1 MDKKFC
7 IGNFVFRLCCP
18 DEICLPANFLQF
30 AVDDDHPVQFTYEIA
45 VVDEL
50 SHPQNILAKY
60 PDLLVFSA
68 PGGEGR
74 LLNIRG
80 EQNFYACYQE
90 TDADHALILV
100 KPEKLE
106 SLSIDTMFVSLLA
119 LERRMIER
127 DSMVLHCAYVHYKGK
142 AILFSAPSETGK
154 TTQANLWEKHRGA
167 DTVNGDRSL
176 LSCIDGMWTAQGWP
190 VCGSSKICHLR
201 ALPIHAIV
209 MLRQA
214 PENTVRQLHPAQAF
228 AQLYSQIT
236 ANRWNQAAHLRTIGL
251 IEQLVG
257 QVPVFEL
264 GCTISEQAVECL
276 EQALYPAK

>member
-1 MDKKFC
+1 MDKNFR
-7 IGNFVFRLCCP
+7 IGEFVFRLCCP
-18 DEICLPANFLQF
+18 DSIQPPANFLQF
-30 AVDDDHPVQFTYEIA
+30 ATDDTRPVQFTYEIA
-45 VVDEL
+45 VGGDFPTPE
-50 SHPQNILAKY
+50 HPLATR
-60 PDLLVFSA
+60 PDLVVFST

-74 LLNIRG
+74 LIG
-80 EQNFYACYQE
+80 TKGVEGYYACYE
-90 TDADHALILV
+90 ELSSNRARILLD
-100 KPEKLE
+100 PARIG
-106 SLSIDTMFVSLLA
+106 SLHIDPVFVSLLA

-167 DTVNGDRSL
+167 DTVNGDRAL
-176 LSCIDGMWTAQGWP
+176 LSCTDGVWTAQGWP
-190 VCGSSKICHLR
+190 VCGSSEVCHLR

-214 PENTVRQLHPAQAF
+214 PENTVRRLHPAQAF

-236 ANRWNQAAHLRTIGL
+236 ANRWNQADHLRTIGL

>member
-18 DEICLPANFLQF
+18 DEMCLPANFLQF
-30 AVDDDHPVQFTYEIA
+30 AVDDDRPVQFTYEIA
-45 VVDEL
+45 VTDEL
-50 SHPQNILAKY
+50 LQPENILARY
-60 PDLLVFSA
+60 PDLVVFSA
-68 PGGEGR
+68 SGGEGR

-80 EQNFYACYQE
+80 EENFYACYQE
-90 TDADHALILV
+90 NAADHALISV
-100 KPEKLE
+100 KCEKLD

-127 DSMVLHCAYVHYKGK
+127 DSMVLHSAYVHYKGK
-142 AILFSAPSETGK
+142 AILFSAPSGTGK
-154 TTQANLWEKHRGA
+154 STQAGLWEQYRGA

-176 LSCIDGMWTAQGWP
+176 LSCIGGVWTAQGWP
-190 VCGSSKICHLR
+190 VCGSSRICHLR

-276 EQALYPAK
+276 EQALYPAE

>member
-7 IGNFVFRLCCP
+7 IGDFVFRLCCS
-18 DEICLPANFLQF
+18 DEIQPPANFLQF
-30 AVDDDHPVQFTYEIA
+30 AVEDDRPVQFTYEIT
-45 VVDEL
+45 VGGNF
-50 SHPQNILAKY
+50 SRPQHPLAIR
-60 PDLLVFSA
+60 PDLVVFST

-74 LLNIRG
+74 LIG
-80 EQNFYACYQE
+80 TKGVEGYYACYE
-90 TDADHALILV
+90 ELSSHHARILLD
-100 KPEKLE
+100 PARIR
-106 SLSIDTMFVSLLA
+106 SLHIDPVFVSLLA

-127 DSMVLHCAYVHYKGK
+127 GSMVLHCAYVHYKGK

-167 DTVNGDRSL
+167 DTVNGDRAL
-176 LSCIDGMWTAQGWP
+176 LSCTGGVWTAQGWP
-190 VCGSSKICHLR
+190 VCGSSEVCHLR
-201 ALPIHAIV
+201 ALPIHAVV

-214 PENTVRQLHPAQAF
+214 PENTVRRLHPAQAF
-228 AQLYSQIT
+228 AQLYTQIT
-236 ANRWNQAAHLRTIGL
+236 ANRWNQPAHLHTIGL

-276 EQALYPAK
+276 EQALYPAE

>member
-1 MDKKFC
+1 MDKNFR
-7 IGNFVFRLCCP
+7 IGEFVFRLCCP

-30 AVDDDHPVQFTYEIA
+30 AVDDDRPLQFTYEIA

-50 SHPQNILAKY
+50 PHPQNILARY

-90 TDADHALILV
+90 ITADHALISV
-100 KPEKLE
+100 KSEKLD

-127 DSMVLHCAYVHYKGK
+127 NSMVLHSAYIHYKGK
-142 AILFSAPSETGK
+142 AILFSAPSGTGK
-154 TTQANLWEKHRGA
+154 STQAGLWEQYRGA

-176 LSCIDGMWTAQGWP
+176 LSCIEGVWTAQGWP
-190 VCGSSKICHLR
+190 VCGSSRICHLR

-214 PENTVRQLHPAQAF
+214 PENTVRRLHPAQAF

-236 ANRWNQAAHLRTIGL
+236 ANRWNQPAHLRTIGL

-276 EQALYPAK
+276 EQALYPAE

>member
-1 MDKKFC
+1 MDKNFR
-7 IGNFVFRLCCP
+7 IGEFVFRLCCP
-18 DEICLPANFLQF
+18 DGIQLPANFLQF
-30 AVDDDHPVQFTYEIA
+30 AIDDNHPVQFTYEIT
-45 VVDEL
+45 VDGAFPTPE
-50 SHPQNILAKY
+50 HPLATR
-60 PDLLVFSA
+60 PDLVVFST

-74 LLNIRG
+74 LIG
-80 EQNFYACYQE
+80 TKGVAGYYACYE
-90 TDADHALILV
+90 ELSSNHARILLD
-100 KPEKLE
+100 PARIS
-106 SLSIDTMFVSLLA
+106 SLHIDPVFVSLLA

-127 DSMVLHCAYVHYKGK
+127 DSMVLHCAYVHYNGK

-167 DTVNGDRSL
+167 DTVNGDRAL
-176 LSCIDGMWTAQGWP
+176 LSCMNGVWTAQGWP
-190 VCGSSKICHLR
+190 VCGSSEICHLR

-214 PENTVRQLHPAQAF
+214 PKNTVRRLHPAQAF
-228 AQLYSQIT
+228 TQLYSQIT

-276 EQALYPAK
+276 EQALYPAE